1 MKGKTK
7 KGIMTR
13 ICLVSAES
21 RYPKIIPSLPRSG
34 GGAVTF
40 RVHINTAKL
49 ITRSQVLNIVPS
61 IDGEFKQ
68 ESTS

>member
-1 MKGKTK
+1 
-7 KGIMTR
+7 MTR
-13 ICLVSAES
+13 ICLVLPES
-21 RYPKIIPSLPRSG
+21 HYPKIIPSLSRSG
-34 GGAVTF
+34 GGAVTYCF
-40 RVHINTAKL
+40 PVHINTAKL

>member
-13 ICLVSAES
+13 ICLVSAEGH
-21 RYPKIIPSLPRSG
+21 YPKIIPSLPRSG

-40 RVHINTAKL
+40 PVHINTAKL
-49 ITRSQVLNIVPS
+49 ITRLNIVPS